1 MGVGVSIELNREC
14 TGFDPVKEI
23 GALADFTAFGFAGVS
38 FVSESL
44 CSEAEGMNGSKIVG
58 KKLRQL
64 TFGAICEVLV
74 DMRRLFLGWFPYL

>member
-1 MGVGVSIELNREC
+1 MGIGVSIELNREC

-44 CSEAEGMNGSKIVG
+44 CSEAEGMNG
-58 KKLRQL
+58 
-64 TFGAICEVLV
+64 
-74 DMRRLFLGWFPYL
+74 